1 MCRRGTRACFHHLD
15 FQSKNFPYV
24 IFIVKKQPLYANFSI
39 PLVEI
44 DDFLKVPHL
53 V

>member
-1 MCRRGTRACFHHLD
+1 MWISA
-15 FQSKNFPYV
+15 Y
-24 IFIVKKQPLYANFSI
+24 

-53 V
+53 VWAWDFVDMYLTHLGTRI

>member
-1 MCRRGTRACFHHLD
+1 MLISA
-15 FQSKNFPYV
+15 Y
-24 IFIVKKQPLYANFSI
+24 

-53 V
+53 VWTRDFVDMHVTHLETRI